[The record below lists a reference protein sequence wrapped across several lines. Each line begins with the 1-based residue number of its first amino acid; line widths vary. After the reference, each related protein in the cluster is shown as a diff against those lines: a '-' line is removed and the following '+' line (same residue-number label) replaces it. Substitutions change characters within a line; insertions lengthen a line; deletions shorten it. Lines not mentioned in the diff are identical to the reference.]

1 MRLTTQDVGWNR
13 SSKPIIEGITLDVQP
28 GETLGLIG
36 PNGSGKS
43 TLLRLM
49 AGLLRRP
56 RGQVFLD
63 GQPTETLSRR
73 EMAQR
78 IAFVE
83 QLAETSEAL
92 TVRDVVELGR
102 TPWLSALS
110 PFGPQDE
117 AIVNEVLDAVG
128 MAQMIDHSWDT
139 LSGGERQRVHIARA
153 LAQRPQL
160 LLLDEPT
167 NHLDI
172 HYQLSLL
179 RLVSTLDV
187 TVVMALHDLNQ
198 AMTCDRLAV
207 MDNGR
212 LIICGAPADVLTPER
227 LASVFRV
234 RATPLHDPTDNSTIL
249 RFHSI
254 EDELI

>member
-1 MRLTTQDVGWNR
+1 MRLSTHAAGWSSGARQIIQD
-13 SSKPIIEGITLDVQP
+13 ITLDVRP

-49 AGLLRRP
+49 AGLLKHPQGEVRLEDRAI
-56 RGQVFLD
+56 G
-63 GQPTETLSRR
+63 TLSRR
-73 EMAQR
+73 DIAQR

-83 QLAETSEAL
+83 QIAETSEAL
-92 TVRDVVELGR
+92 RVRDVVELGR

-110 PFGPQDE
+110 PFSAQDGE
-117 AIVNEVLDAVG
+117 IVRNALVSVG
-128 MAQMIDHSWDT
+128 MDAMIDNSWDT

-179 RLVSTLDV
+179 RLVSQLNV

-198 AMTCDRLAV
+198 AMGCDRLAV
-207 MDNGR
+207 LEKGR
-212 LIICGAPADVLTPER
+212 LVALSPPEEVLTANRLSTTFRVGVTPLRDPADN
-227 LASVFRV
+227 
-234 RATPLHDPTDNSTIL
+234 ATVL
-249 RFHSI
+249 RFSHL
-254 EDELI
+254 EEHLK